1 MKFFLFSLGLAA
13 CASFALAA
21 TDPQPL
27 TFDPK
32 QLSGWW
38 AESYN
43 TDITCGPQ
51 NLRTTMKVDLATK
64 RLEMQFDRKWKT
76 ELGEKDRSSARIV
89 SSTARTLV
97 IQYENETRRKRNGQL
112 MEWELSVVSPGVY
125 RWRETEWPV
134 GAVNSVVGI
143 RCAE

>member
-1 MKFFLFSLGLAA
+1 MKTILFSLALAA
-13 CASFALAA
+13 CTSSALAA
-21 TDPQPL
+21 TDLQPL

-38 AESYN
+38 SESYN
-43 TDITCGPQ
+43 TDVTCGPQ
-51 NLRTTMKVDLATK
+51 NLRTTMKVDLAAK
-64 RLEMQFDRKWKT
+64 RLEMQFDRMWKM
-76 ELGEKDRSSARIV
+76 ELGEKDRTSARIV
-89 SSTARTLV
+89 TSTARTLV

-112 MEWELSVVSPGVY
+112 VEWELAVVSPGVY

-134 GAVNSVVGI
+134 GAVNTVVGI